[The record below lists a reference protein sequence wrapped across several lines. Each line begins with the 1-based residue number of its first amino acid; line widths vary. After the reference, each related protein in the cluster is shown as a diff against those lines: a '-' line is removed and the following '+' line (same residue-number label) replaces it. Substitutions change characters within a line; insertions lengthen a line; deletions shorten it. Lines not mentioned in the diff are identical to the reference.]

1 MNASKLLTTIA
12 AACMS
17 FSVFAISLDDAKSQG
32 LVGETA
38 AGYLGVIKGSS
49 EVQKLVDEV
58 NSKRKAKYQQLAK
71 KNGISLSQVEAMA
84 AKKTFAKTAPGH
96 FVKVDGKW
104 VKK

>member
-17 FSVFAISLDDAKSQG
+17 FSVLAISLDDAKSQG

-38 AGYLGVIKGSS
+38 TGYLGVIKGSS
-49 EVQKLVDEV
+49 EVNKLVDEV

-71 KNGISLSQVEAMA
+71 KNGISLSQVEVMA